1 MPKAHQ
7 SSIACI
13 MSTED
18 AQKLHARADYFRA
31 ISLDGNDVHLKV
43 ALLQLAEDFDLEAAQ
58 VEGRQAH
65 LCEGYDD
72 MVRQNPIDRGAE
84 PESARA
90 PDRRR
95 PGRRDDVSPAL
106 LPLLREDLSAQLRE
120 HLIDEEPDQL
130 RSFRGIM
137 LWVLIS
143 AALLALLLWWV
154 V

>member
-1 MPKAHQ
+1 
-7 SSIACI
+7 
-13 MSTED
+13 MSTAD
-18 AQKLHARADYFRA
+18 AQKLHTRAEYFRS
-31 ISLDGNDVHLKV
+31 ISLDGDDMHLRI

-58 VEGRQAH
+58 VEGKQAH
-65 LCEGYDD
+65 LCEGYGA
-72 MVRQNPIDRGAE
+72 MVRQNPIDPGAE

-106 LPLLREDLSAQLRE
+106 LPLLREDLSVQLRD

-137 LWVLIS
+137 LWVLVS
-143 AALLALLLWWV
+143 AASLALLLWWV